1 MYYLAATAT
10 VRCISVREYLERQ
23 LTGKSKEDGYSAET
37 VIIIGALAFLAI
49 GVTGVI
55 AYKVMN
61 KVNSI
66 NLDSTPAQP

>member
-10 VRCISVREYLERQ
+10 VRCMSLREYLERQ
-23 LTGKSKEDGYSAET
+23 LAGKSKDGGYAAET
-37 VIIIGALAFLAI
+37 VVIIGVLAFLAI
-49 GVTGVI
+49 GVAGVI
-55 AYKVMN
+55 TYKVMN